1 MDVFNEISLSGIF
14 STFIYSFLGLVL
26 MLIAYGVIEKMTPF
40 SVRKEIE
47 EDQNTSL
54 GIIIGSMM
62 LGIALIISATIMSPN
77 DQGGA
82 IESAPIPAAPNTGSK

>member
-1 MDVFNEISLSGIF
+1 MDVLNEISLSGIL
-14 STFIYSFLGLVL
+14 STLIYSFLGLIL

-54 GIIIGSMM
+54 GIIIGCMM
-62 LGIALIISATIMSPN
+62 LGIALIIAATIM
-77 DQGGA
+77 
-82 IESAPIPAAPNTGSK
+82 IHSAAQPFGRGPIARMPEPPLLV